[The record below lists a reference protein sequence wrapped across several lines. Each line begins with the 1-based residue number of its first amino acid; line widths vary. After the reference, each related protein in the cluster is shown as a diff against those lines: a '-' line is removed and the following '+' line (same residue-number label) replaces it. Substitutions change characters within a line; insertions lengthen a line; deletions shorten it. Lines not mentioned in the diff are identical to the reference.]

1 MSQQTV
7 LPIPETK
14 TVPEV
19 PVEKQVFPKIVPSPQ
34 VVIEI
39 VGTSKKTF
47 SQFVD
52 TVAARWRALPRET
65 KARHYTGGRICS
77 HFCDYDGDR
86 VCACTT
92 CREETGSRGSKIVLL
107 CLSPVSELWW
117 RVRRSY
123 TSTQ

>member
-14 TVPEV
+14 TGPEV
-19 PVEKQVFPKIVPSPQ
+19 PVEKQAFPKIVPSPQ

-52 TVAARWRALPRET
+52 MVVARWYALPRET
-65 KARHYTGGRICS
+65 KRVITLVGASVATSVTMTATAFVLARL
-77 HFCDYDGDR
+77 
-86 VCACTT
+86 VEKKLEVEAA
-92 CREETGSRGSKIVLL
+92 K
-107 CLSPVSELWW
+107 
-117 RVRRSY
+117 
-123 TSTQ
+123 

>member
-19 PVEKQVFPKIVPSPQ
+19 PVEKQALPKIVPSPQ

-39 VGTSKKTF
+39 VGMAKKTF

-52 TVAARWRALPRET
+52 TMVARWRALPQET
-65 KARHYTGGRICS
+65 KRIITLVGASVATSVTMTVTAFVLARL
-77 HFCDYDGDR
+77 
-86 VCACTT
+86 VKKKVEVEAA
-92 CREETGSRGSKIVLL
+92 K
-107 CLSPVSELWW
+107 
-117 RVRRSY
+117 
-123 TSTQ
+123 

>member
-14 TVPEV
+14 TGPEV
-19 PVEKQVFPKIVPSPQ
+19 PVEKQAFPKIVPSPQ

-52 TVAARWRALPRET
+52 MVVARWYALPRET
-65 KARHYTGGRICS
+65 KRVITLVGASVATSVTMTVTAFVLARL
-77 HFCDYDGDR
+77 
-86 VCACTT
+86 VEKKLKVEAA
-92 CREETGSRGSKIVLL
+92 K
-107 CLSPVSELWW
+107 
-117 RVRRSY
+117 
-123 TSTQ
+123 